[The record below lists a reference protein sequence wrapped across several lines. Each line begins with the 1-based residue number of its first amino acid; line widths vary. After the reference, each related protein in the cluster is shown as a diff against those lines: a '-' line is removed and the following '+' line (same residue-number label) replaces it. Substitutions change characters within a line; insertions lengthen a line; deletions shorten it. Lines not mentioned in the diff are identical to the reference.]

1 MSPHFVF
8 HRRMDSHDGEE
19 CEECKEGREVV
30 EMKLEVERGTS
41 TDLSAQKKYKYDE
54 PEAGG
59 ARNFLLGGAINE
71 AAADHDGEEYKEGEE
86 EVDVV
91 KTAAILLD
99 MAAGVVQFNNS
110 SKCHSPTSHDAVD
123 VGRDQEDAIAY
134 HPNNARAELY
144 PVEDS
149 VAEVANEAH
158 LRSTLLLSKG
168 KCQRGSASLGR
179 VPEEVVTE
187 RQVSLAQAINSYL
200 LPKEMPLPI
209 FKPLFQPHQ

>member
-1 MSPHFVF
+1 M
-8 HRRMDSHDGEE
+8 
-19 CEECKEGREVV
+19 
-30 EMKLEVERGTS
+30 EVERGTS
-41 TDLSAQKKYKYDE
+41 TDLSAQKIYKYDE

-59 ARNFLLGGAINE
+59 ARNFLLDGAIDE
-71 AAADHDGEEYKEGEE
+71 AAADHNGEEYKEREEGEE

-149 VAEVANEAH
+149 VAEVANEGTFEEH
-158 LRSTLLLSKG
+158 LVVVKG
-168 KCQRGSASLGR
+168 RR
-179 VPEEVVTE
+179 W
-187 RQVSLAQAINSYL
+187 
-200 LPKEMPLPI
+200 
-209 FKPLFQPHQ
+209 

>member
-1 MSPHFVF
+1 M
-8 HRRMDSHDGEE
+8 
-19 CEECKEGREVV
+19 
-30 EMKLEVERGTS
+30 
-41 TDLSAQKKYKYDE
+41 
-54 PEAGG
+54 
-59 ARNFLLGGAINE
+59 LGGAINE

-149 VAEVANEAH
+149 VAEVANEGTFEEH
-158 LRSTLLLSKG
+158 LVVGWMPTMMRSAKRWR
-168 KCQRGSASLGR
+168 RGGR
-179 VPEEVVTE
+179 
-187 RQVSLAQAINSYL
+187 RW
-200 LPKEMPLPI
+200 
-209 FKPLFQPHQ
+209 